1 MSPSPANVRGM
12 SAALADR
19 VAGPVFTP
27 ADAGYAEEI
36 LAQNRAVVHTPDVVV
51 GATSADDVVEAVRF
65 AREHGYRVSV
75 QSTGHGAHA
84 PVADGLLITTSRL
97 DAVRVDPEGRL
108 AVVGAGVRWGAVLA
122 AAAEHDL
129 AAIPGASGSV
139 GVVGY
144 LLGGGLGPLAR
155 SHGFSS
161 DYVESFRV
169 VTGHGE
175 LVQASADENAELYW
189 ALRGGKIGLGVVTD
203 LTLRLVRL
211 DGLYAGSLFF
221 DEPHLESALRAW
233 VEWTADADPR
243 VTTSVAIIRFPDLEV
258 VPDVFRGRRM
268 LSLRFAFP
276 GDASTGRRLAAPLR
290 AAAPVH
296 LDALDEL
303 PPGEM
308 ARIHNDPDQPGP
320 SWGRG
325 MMLDGIDQ
333 DFASCIVHLLGPG
346 TDLPFVAAEIRHL
359 GGATARDVDGGSAV
373 GGREPGLTFMLIGAP
388 VPDLFDAVLPAAAQH
403 VVDELAPW
411 VAPTTTINFA
421 SYPSEHSAWKS
432 AWTEDTFARLAA
444 VRSRHDPEGV
454 FPYGV

>member
-1 MSPSPANVRGM
+1 M

-36 LAQNRAVVHTPDVVV
+36 LAHNRAVVHTPDVVV
-51 GATSADDVVEAVRF
+51 GASSADDVVEAVRF
-65 AREHGYRVSV
+65 AREHGYPVSV

-84 PVADGLLITTSRL
+84 PVSEGLFITTSRL
-97 DAVRVDPEGRL
+97 TGVRVDPERRV
-108 AVVGAGVRWGAVLA
+108 AVIGAGARWGAVLA
-122 AAAEHDL
+122 AAAEHGL

-175 LVQASADENAELYW
+175 LVQASADENEELYW
-189 ALRGGKIGLGVVTD
+189 ALRGGKIGLGVVTE
-203 LTLRLVRL
+203 LTLRLVQL

-221 DEPHLESALRAW
+221 DEPHIEAALRAW
-233 VEWTADADPR
+233 VEWTPDADPR
-243 VTTSVAIIRFPDLEV
+243 VTTSVAIIRFPDLEF
-258 VPDVFRGRRM
+258 VPEVFRGRRM
-268 LSLRFAFP
+268 LSVRFAFP
-276 GDASTGRRLAAPLR
+276 GDAAEGERLAAPLR
-290 AAAPVH
+290 AAAPTH
-296 LDALDEL
+296 LDALGEL
-303 PPGEM
+303 PPAEM
-308 ARIHNDPDQPGP
+308 ARIHSDPDQPGP

-325 MMLDGIDQ
+325 MMLDHIDQ
-333 DFASCIVHLLGPG
+333 DFATRLLGLLGAG
-346 TDLPFVAAEIRHL
+346 TDLPFIATEIRHL
-359 GGATARDVDGGSAV
+359 GGATAHDVDGGSAV
-373 GGREPGLTFMLIGAP
+373 GGREPGFTFMLIGAP

-403 VVDELAPW
+403 VVDELDPW
-411 VAPTTTINFA
+411 VSARTTINFA

-432 AWTEDTFARLAA
+432 AWTEETFARLAA